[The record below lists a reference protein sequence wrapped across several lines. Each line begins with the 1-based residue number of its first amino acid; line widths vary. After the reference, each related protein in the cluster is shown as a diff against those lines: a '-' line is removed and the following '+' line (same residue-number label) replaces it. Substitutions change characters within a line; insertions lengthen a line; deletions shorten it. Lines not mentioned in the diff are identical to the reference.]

1 MKIWKVILATLAIF
15 TAGVFTGAL
24 VTGVN
29 LRGPFRSHHNFLREP
44 FGKFHPPAVT
54 NTPAITNRDTDK
66 LGMPFMSRPPGR
78 GQGREFLERLDR
90 DLNLTPDQHQKLE
103 KILNES
109 QKRSKEI
116 WEKISPELR
125 EEMKTSREKMR
136 AVLTPEQIAR
146 FDELMKPKQP
156 KPPGQGQPPAP
167 EPKP

>member
-44 FGKFHPPAVT
+44 FGKFHPPAT
-54 NTPAITNRDTDK
+54 TSPPAVTNRDSNK
-66 LGMPFMSRPPGR
+66 LGMPFISRPPGR
-78 GQGREFLERLDR
+78 GMGKEFLERLDR
-90 DLNLTPDQHQKLE
+90 ELKLTPDQHAQLE

-125 EEMKTSREKMR
+125 EEMKTSREQIR
-136 AVLTPEQIAR
+136 AALTPEQIAC
-146 FDELMKPKQP
+146 FDELMKPKP
-156 KPPGQGQPPAP
+156 AKPPGQGQPSAP